1 MLRFF
6 LLLKLYWFFISFSIE
21 NVNQKGFLS
30 KLLTLLTSKG
40 YPKNDLKMEVYKIK
54 MEVFMKSKQV
64 FYLRMFLIN
73 VSIGLT
79 FFSVNAIQA
88 HTFDPMIDF
97 RAPYSLTEL
106 MHEGL
111 ISIES
116 ILHDCS
122 GDDMAPSLSRCS
134 SELARLNSSY
144 DEMIN
149 RSKIDTVYRDDR
161 EFLQRLIDRIDSMI
175 HNLEGSPD
183 LSQEDQALLSENSE
197 QIRSLKERV

>member
-1 MLRFF
+1 
-6 LLLKLYWFFISFSIE
+6 
-21 NVNQKGFLS
+21 
-30 KLLTLLTSKG
+30 
-40 YPKNDLKMEVYKIK
+40 
-54 MEVFMKSKQV
+54 MKSKQV
-64 FYLRMFLIN
+64 FYLRTFLIN
-73 VSIGLT
+73 ISIGLT

-88 HTFDPMIDF
+88 HTFDPMVDF
-97 RAPYSLTEL
+97 RTPHSLTEL

-116 ILHDCS
+116 ILDGS
-122 GDDMAPSLSRCS
+122 GEDMTSSLSRS
-134 SELARLNSSY
+134 LFELSRLNSSY

-175 HNLEGSPD
+175 HSLEGSPD

-197 QIRSLKERV
+197 QVRSLKERV